1 MNAEQKQALKDKLVE
16 LRAEKESINTEVEC
30 LVAQKI
36 FLVDR
41 RTDINFIIE
50 LLRENIEE

>member
-1 MNAEQKQALKDKLVE
+1 MNAEQKQALKDKLVD
-16 LRAEKESINTEVEC
+16 LRDEKESINAEVEC
-30 LVAQKI
+30 LAAQKI